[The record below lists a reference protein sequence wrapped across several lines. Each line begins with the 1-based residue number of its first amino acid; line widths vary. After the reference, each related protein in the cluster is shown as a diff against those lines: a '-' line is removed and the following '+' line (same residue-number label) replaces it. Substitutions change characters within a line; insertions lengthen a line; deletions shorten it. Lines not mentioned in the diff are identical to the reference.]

1 MSKVALAIK
10 YRPKT
15 WGDVCEQKYIKD
27 ILENQIKTNSIKNAY
42 LFCGGAGTGKTTTA
56 RIFANEIN
64 EKQGNPIEV
73 DAASNNGVDN
83 VRTII
88 DDAKFKPLESKYKV
102 YIIDECFPA
111 NTKIQLKNSL
121 KDIKDIKVGDIVKHM
136 TGYDK
141 VTYVFKNSVLTK
153 NLCCVKINN
162 RTIITTKNHL
172 FFTNNGWVE
181 AQNLQEGD
189 YLYDTTSMSKLWQ
202 TIQKQTQGSEVL
214 LSSMFSEISK
224 KDLSTDNK
232 DSNLSSMWKRIPIKE
247 LGENKDVFKELQKST
262 YIKIGEKDNAIRVWT
277 NAFETIIRKNESKQS
292 NEQSIS
298 KGENV
303 KNQEE
308 QWNTSSMEWDEGWKW
323 QIYYTSNS
331 AVERI
336 RNWMGIGI
344 PDKNSDNKGLQSNE
358 ISYELQ
364 SRPSLYR
371 NENCNRGGWQRPQL
385 EKSII
390 EGLKENGL
398 FKGIRVESVEIYERG
413 NNDQLFSSSFTSE
426 ELSKEYV
433 TMYDLEVE
441 NDHTYFADNILVHN
455 CHMLSTGAWNAML
468 KLLEEPPKTTIF
480 ILCTTDPQKIPGT
493 ILSRVQR
500 YDFQRI
506 SFEGIVERLN
516 YIIDMENFE
525 NKPQILTND
534 IELDREIF
542 NDNHIDFEKE
552 AIEYIA
558 KVADGGMR
566 DAISLMDKCL
576 SFNKKLTV
584 DNVVKALGISD
595 YDNLNKLVEYIL
607 CNNSKGCIDIIENI
621 YRNGKDLKQ
630 FIKQSIQFVLDISKY
645 LIYESY
651 DYIQIPNTIDLK
663 YYKDFEYDNILDI
676 LDMLLDLSNKIK
688 YETNPKISIESKLLI
703 ICKGR

>member
-1 MSKVALAIK
+1 MGNQTLATK
-10 YRPKT
+10 WRPKDWKDLT
-15 WGDVCEQKYIKD
+15 EQEYIKT
-27 ILENQIKTNSIKNAY
+27 ILENQIETNSIKNAY
-42 LFCGGAGTGKTTTA
+42 LFTGPAGCGKTTSA
-56 RIFANEIN
+56 RIFANKIN
-64 EKQGNPIEV
+64 EGLGNPIEV
-73 DAASNNGVDN
+73 DAASNNGVEQIR
-83 VRTII
+83 VII
-88 DDAKFKPLESKYKV
+88 DDAKFKPLDSKYKI
-102 YIIDECFPA
+102 YILDECFPA

-162 RTIITTKNHL
+162 RNIITTKNHL

-232 DSNLSSMWKRIPIKE
+232 DSNLSSMWKGISIKE
-247 LGENKDVFKELQKST
+247 LGENKDLFKELQKST

-298 KGENV
+298 KGKNV
-303 KNQEE
+303 KDQAE
-308 QWNTSSMEWDEGWKW
+308 QWNTSSMDWDEGWKW

-331 AVERI
+331 AMERI

-344 PDKNSDNKGLQSNE
+344 SDKNSDNKGLQSNE

-364 SRPSLYR
+364 SRPSLSR

-385 EKSII
+385 EKSIV

-426 ELSKEYV
+426 ELSREYV

-455 CHMLSTGAWNAML
+455 CHMLSNGAWNAML

-480 ILCTTDPQKIPGT
+480 ILATTDPQKIPKT

-500 YDFQRI
+500 YDFNKI
-506 SFEGIVERLN
+506 SLDGIVNRLDFIVGSEN
-516 YIIDMENFE
+516 AELLKLKYKDNPNLTDNDCIIV
-525 NKPQILTND
+525 
-534 IELDREIF
+534 
-542 NDNHIDFEKE
+542 EKE
-552 AIEYIA
+552 ALQYIA
-558 KVADGGMR
+558 KVSEGGMR
-566 DAISLMDKCL
+566 DAISMLDKCI
-576 SFNKKLTV
+576 SYSNQITV
-584 DNVVKALGISD
+584 ENVVKALGISD
-595 YDNLNKLVEYIL
+595 YESLYQLLINIL
-607 CNNSKGCIDIIENI
+607 DCEIKESINIIENI
-621 YRNGKDLKQ
+621 YSQGKDLKL
-630 FIKQSIQFVLDISKY
+630 FIKQFIQFILDTEKY
-645 LIYESY
+645 LLYADY
-651 DYIQIPNTIDLK
+651 NYIQIPNTIDLK
-663 YYKDFEYDNILDI
+663 LFKEQDYERILNILDEI
-676 LDMLLDLSNKIK
+676 IDLSNQIK
-688 YETNPKISIESKLLI
+688 YEQNPKVLIESKILI
-703 ICKGR
+703 LCKGE